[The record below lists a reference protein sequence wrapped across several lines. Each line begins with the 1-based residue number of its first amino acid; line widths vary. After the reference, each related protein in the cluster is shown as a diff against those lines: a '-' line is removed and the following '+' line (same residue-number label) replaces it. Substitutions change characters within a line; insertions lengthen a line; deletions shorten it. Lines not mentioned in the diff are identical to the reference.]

1 MSPVSV
7 LGILF
12 SFLAVGMPIFLSL
25 GLLSLILF
33 WEEGEP
39 LIGLPQLFVDHL
51 NSITII
57 AIPFFVMAATFMQK
71 GGIAKAL
78 IDCAQAWVGGARG
91 GLALVCVVATTIFA
105 AICGSSVATALA
117 MGTILIPAMVAR
129 KYEDHFALGVVGASG
144 TLGILIPPSLA
155 MIVYAVIAEESV
167 PRLFLAGVI
176 PGLIQ
181 AGCFIG
187 WIMYYCRAKDYPV
200 EESMPRDEFKR
211 VNIRAI
217 PALLIPVIVLGGIYS
232 GIVTVSEAAGMAA
245 LVAVVVSV
253 FFYRG
258 VKLSEVPGVMA
269 ESIKMTAGIVFIIMG
284 ALAFGHWIT
293 GAGIADALVNFVT
306 EKELSAWQFLLF
318 MNLLM
323 LVLGMFLEVFAVIL
337 ITVPLVLPLLEPL
350 GISPIHYAVVV
361 TVNMELALISPP
373 IGLNLYVLSS
383 ISTVPIATVIRG
395 VLPFIIIML
404 IQLVLI
410 TYVPQLS
417 LFLPELVYGAG

>member
-1 MSPVSV
+1 MSPVAV
-7 LGILF
+7 LGMLF
-12 SFLAVGMPIFLSL
+12 TFLGIGMPIFLSL

-33 WEEGEP
+33 WHEDAP

-51 NSITII
+51 NSLTII

-71 GGIAKAL
+71 GGIARAL
-78 IDCAQAWVGGARG
+78 IDCAQAWVGHARG
-91 GLALVCVVATTIFA
+91 GLALVCVLATTIFA

-117 MGTILIPAMVAR
+117 MGTILIPAMIDR

-155 MIVYAVIAEESV
+155 MIVYAIIAEESV

-176 PGLIQ
+176 PGLMQ
-181 AGCFIG
+181 AGMFVL
-187 WIMYYCRAKDYPV
+187 WIMYYTRKNNYPV
-200 EESMPRDEFKR
+200 EDRMPFEEFKR

-217 PALLIPVIVLGGIYS
+217 PALMIPVIILGGIYS
-232 GIVTVSEAAGMAA
+232 GIVTVSEAAGIAA
-245 LVAVVVSV
+245 FVAILASV

-258 VKLSEVPGVMA
+258 VTLAEVPGVMA
-269 ESIKMTAGIVFIIMG
+269 ESIKMTASIVFIIMG

-293 GAGIADALVNFVT
+293 GAGIADALVNFIV
-306 EKELSAWQFLLF
+306 EQELAAWQFLLI

-337 ITVPLVLPLLEPL
+337 ITVPLVLPLLDTL
-350 GISPIHYAVVV
+350 GISVIHYAVVV

-383 ISTVPIATVIRG
+383 ISDAPIGTVIKG
-395 VLPFIIIML
+395 VLPFIGLML
-404 IQLVLI
+404 AQLVLI
-410 TYVPQLS
+410 TYVPELS
-417 LFLPELVYGAG
+417 LWLPELVYGK